1 MEIKDEK
8 EVNERKKAINIEKLW
23 AVGQPAFSGHKQHSV
38 GISNI

>member
-23 AVGQPAFSGHKQHSV
+23 AVG
-38 GISNI
+38 